1 MIFFPISPEMLNDR
15 MPKLLLLLLPP
26 NDLRFTSATE
36 QSSLR
41 RNVNSDNLVRDL
53 GLEILHP
60 LPGKTS
66 AMELFS
72 LTGDKAQYLSH
83 GPVGLSKLACFY
95 SNKRSFQ
102 LTPTMI
108 LTCFRDVPVLIHLL
122 LIS

>member
-1 MIFFPISPEMLNDR
+1 

-53 GLEILHP
+53 GFENLHP

-72 LTGDKAQYLSH
+72 LTGDKAQYLPPP
-83 GPVGLSKLACFY
+83 GPVALSKKF
-95 SNKRSFQ
+95 
-102 LTPTMI
+102 
-108 LTCFRDVPVLIHLL
+108 
-122 LIS
+122 